1 MCERGLRGTGCGGG
15 VVSVVLHVELL
26 LLSKNMNEYEF
37 VFMYLRV
44 YTAVFALYIASGLAL
59 SIP

>member
-1 MCERGLRGTGCGGG
+1 M
-15 VVSVVLHVELL
+15 LHVELL

>member
-1 MCERGLRGTGCGGG
+1 MCERGLRGTGWGGG

-37 VFMYLRV
+37 VSCTYV
-44 YTAVFALYIASGLAL
+44 YTLQSLLCTSPPV
-59 SIP
+59 